1 MSIEAIQMILSGVG
15 TEEVSIETVSTGC
28 VPFLGVDFLTDTRK
42 NAGVDRETGPNGFI
56 FLAGLLMHTL
66 RTQYQFTKQNI
77 SQTGGVVRHRLKN
90 VQSTQ

>member
-1 MSIEAIQMILSGVG
+1 MILSGVG
-15 TEEVSIETVSTGC
+15 TEEVNIEKLVHSGC
-28 VPFLGVDFLTDTRK
+28 VQPFLGVDFLTDK
-42 NAGVDRETGPNGFI
+42 HAGVDRETGSNGFI
-56 FLAGLLMHTL
+56 LLAGVLMPKL